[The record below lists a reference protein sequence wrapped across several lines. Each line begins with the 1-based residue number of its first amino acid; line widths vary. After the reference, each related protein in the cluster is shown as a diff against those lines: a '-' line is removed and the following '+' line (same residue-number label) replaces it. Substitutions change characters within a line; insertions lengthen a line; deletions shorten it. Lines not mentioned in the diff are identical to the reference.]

1 MAFTGV
7 LGCRQTLQ
15 MEGTES
21 VTAPILLQEDS
32 DTSPEDALLIACEN
46 GDDEAVSSLLQQGRP
61 SLERMHKVI
70 VLYGG
75 QAGLCILK
83 WLACKAKPLLLKQ
96 NTHSSCSRGVTKPH
110 YP

>member
-1 MAFTGV
+1 
-7 LGCRQTLQ
+7 

-21 VTAPILLQEDS
+21 VTAPILLQEDN
-32 DTSPEDALLIACEN
+32 DTSPEEALVIACEN

-70 VLYGG
+70 GLYGG
-75 QAGLCILK
+75 QAGLYVLK
-83 WLACKAKPLLLKQ
+83 WLACKALTLLPRH
-96 NTHSSCSRGVTKPH
+96 NMHASCSRGVTKPH